1 VALKFLF
8 FFPFDP
14 RGGNGETDKS
24 QLAPIFLKYFRTV
37 STVMMTAAPIVPH
50 VAQLIKNHRF
60 FNPEFLKKFEKKSF
74 KKIER
79 RAPVHRQF
87 I

>member
-1 VALKFLF
+1 VCGFKVFVLF
-8 FFPFDP
+8 SVRPQ
-14 RGGNGETDKS
+14 GGKWRNRQKS
-24 QLAPIFLKYFRTV
+24 VGSYFLKYFRSV
-37 STVMMTAAPIVPH
+37 STVMMTAAPTVPH
-50 VAQLIKNHRF
+50 VAQLIKNRF
-60 FNPEFLKKFEKKSF
+60 FNPEFLTDLKKSF

>member
-1 VALKFLF
+1 
-8 FFPFDP
+8 
-14 RGGNGETDKS
+14 
-24 QLAPIFLKYFRTV
+24 
-37 STVMMTAAPIVPH
+37 MMTAAPIVPH